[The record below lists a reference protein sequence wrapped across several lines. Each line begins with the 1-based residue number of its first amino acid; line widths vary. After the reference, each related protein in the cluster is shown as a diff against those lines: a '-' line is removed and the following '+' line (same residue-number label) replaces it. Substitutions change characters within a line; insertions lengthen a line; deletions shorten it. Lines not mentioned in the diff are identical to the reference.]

1 MNNATPF
8 SFKRFITSF
17 LGYLIIFSALI
28 GMFYLADPTMLKYNF
43 LFVASAIVALVLGV
57 YHGKYKKQSDIDA
70 AVDAD
75 VAHVEDEIM
84 EEVEEISEK
93 LHK

>member
-1 MNNATPF
+1 MNHTTSF
-8 SFKRFITSF
+8 SIKRFITSF
-17 LGYLIIFSALI
+17 IGYLIIFSALI
-28 GMFYLADPTMLKYNF
+28 GMFYLADPTMLEYNF
-43 LFVASAIVALVLGV
+43 LFVASAIAALVLGV
-57 YHGKYKKQSDIDA
+57 YHGKYKKQSEVDA

-75 VAHVEDEIM
+75 IAHVEEEIR